1 MEERNLQLMK
11 FKKMLTISLVT
22 AIVYLQPNLVV
33 AENTQPVQSPVEQ
46 STSIPNIDNNKAQV
60 QLVTWIGTVKLPN
73 ANLNVR
79 TSPSLEANIIGKLAN
94 ETQVEVLE
102 QSAEWASITYENSV
116 AYVSLQYL
124 DIVKTIQN
132 TDVVTDPTTNDTPI
146 TDVPPVSEDVG
157 QASDN
162 AGQASD
168 EDQMLIG
175 TVVLESGN
183 LNVRKGP
190 SMEEDIIGKLPNQSQ
205 VEILEQSTEWAT
217 ISHNGNTGY
226 VSTAYLN
233 IARMNIEK
241 QKDTHS
247 GFKKVIVLDPGHGGK
262 DPGAI
267 AKDGTYESKLVWQYA
282 LQMKQ
287 SLEKSGYI
295 VHMTRTDKNS
305 CTAYKK
311 IHDELDCRISLVNK
325 VKGDIYISI
334 HADANPK
341 KTFRG
346 TVTFYNDR
354 SDLDG
359 NINPFSKE
367 SKRLAQFIQSKVQP
381 VIGSTNRGITNQ
393 NYYVNRMNTVPSV
406 LVELGVMTNAADL
419 KILKNNNNLDKVAT
433 ALVKA
438 VDLYFGY

>member
-1 MEERNLQLMK
+1 MK
-11 FKKMLTISLVT
+11 LKKLLTITLVT
-22 AIVYLQPNLVV
+22 TIVYLQPSLVV
-33 AENTQPVQSPVEQ
+33 AENINPVQSSVEQ
-46 STSIPNIDNNKAQV
+46 STPISNIDNKAQV
-60 QLVTWIGTVKLPN
+60 ELVTWIGTVKLPN

-79 TSPSLEANIIGKLAN
+79 TGPSLEADIIGKLAN

-102 QSAEWASITYENSV
+102 QSAEWASIIYGESI

-124 DIVKTIQN
+124 DIVKTIKN
-132 TDVVTDPTTNDTPI
+132 TDVVNDQTTA
-146 TDVPPVSEDVG
+146 VPPVSDVQS
-157 QASDN
+157 QAPV
-162 AGQASD
+162 
-168 EDQMLIG
+168 EELKLIG
-175 TVVLESGN
+175 TVEVESGN

-190 SMEEDIIGKLPNQSQ
+190 SLAEDIIGKLPNQSQ
-205 VEILEQSTEWAT
+205 VEILEKSTEWAT

-226 VSTAYLN
+226 VSVAYLN
-233 IARMNIEK
+233 IAQMKIEK
-241 QKDTHS
+241 QKNTHS
-247 GFKKVIVLDPGHGGK
+247 GYKKVIVLDPGHGGK

-267 AKDGTYESKLVWQYA
+267 AKDGTYESELVWQYA
-282 LQMKQ
+282 LKTKQ

-295 VHMTRTDKNS
+295 VHMTRTENNS

-311 IHDELDCRISLVNK
+311 IHDELDCRISLVDK

-354 SDLDG
+354 NDLDG
-359 NINPFSKE
+359 NMNPFSKE
-367 SKRLAQFIQSKVQP
+367 SKRLAQVIQSKVQP
-381 VIGSTNRGITNQ
+381 AIGSTNRGITNQ

-419 KILKNNNNLDKVAT
+419 KILKNNKNLDKVAS
-433 ALVKA
+433 ALVKS